1 MYRKTPRNLIIV
13 ISSLFALLVTI
24 RILNKSSE
32 MYDMRADTE
41 ELQAIMSMDPS
52 TLTKEQVTANAKRFL
67 ELELRINKYLAEK
80 TKTMENEMNEQII
93 KELSPTGGSSA
104 TNTVEEEGE
113 KKMSGI
119 QVSLLVLLI
128 ASIVMT
134 LGWVFFKRMRRQQF

>member
-1 MYRKTPRNLIIV
+1 MYRKTSRNLIIV

-52 TLTKEQVTANAKRFL
+52 TLTKEQVTANAKRYL

-80 TKTMENEMNEQII
+80 TKKMENEMNEDII

-134 LGWVFFKRMRRQQF
+134 LGWVLFKRMRRQQF

>member
-1 MYRKTPRNLIIV
+1 MYRKTSRNLIIV

-52 TLTKEQVTANAKRFL
+52 TLTKEQVTANAKRYL

-80 TKTMENEMNEQII
+80 TKKMENEMNEDLI

>member
-1 MYRKTPRNLIIV
+1 MYRKTSRNLIIV

-52 TLTKEQVTANAKRFL
+52 TLTKEQVTANAKRYL

-80 TKTMENEMNEQII
+80 TKKMENEMNEDII

>member
-52 TLTKEQVTANAKRFL
+52 TLTKEQITANAKRFL

-80 TKTMENEMNEQII
+80 TKKMENEMNEDII

>member
-52 TLTKEQVTANAKRFL
+52 TLTKEQVTANAKRYL

-80 TKTMENEMNEQII
+80 TKKMENEMNEDII

-134 LGWVFFKRMRRQQF
+134 LGWVLFKRMRRQQF

>member
-52 TLTKEQVTANAKRFL
+52 TLTKEQVTANAKRYL
-67 ELELRINKYLAEK
+67 ELELRINKYLAQK
-80 TKTMENEMNEQII
+80 TKKMEDEMNEELI
-93 KELSPTGGSSA
+93 KELSPDGDSA
-104 TNTVEEEGE
+104 TNVVEEEE
-113 KKMSGI
+113 DSKMSGI
-119 QVSLLVLLI
+119 QISILVLLI
-128 ASIVMT
+128 AFIGIT
-134 LGWVFFKRMRRQQF
+134 FGWVVFRRMRQPQF

>member
-52 TLTKEQVTANAKRFL
+52 TLTKEQVTANAKRYL

-80 TKTMENEMNEQII
+80 TKKMENEMNEDII

>member
-1 MYRKTPRNLIIV
+1 MYRKTSRNLIIV

-52 TLTKEQVTANAKRFL
+52 TLTKEQVTANAKRYL

-80 TKTMENEMNEQII
+80 TKKMENEMNEDLI

-134 LGWVFFKRMRRQQF
+134 LGWVLFKRMRRQQF